1 MTTMA
6 TTITMQSS
14 TILGN
19 FILVTASFAILII
32 LIRVFAWD
40 KITGIF
46 EERANKIANDIDAAE
61 EKLTA
66 AANLVQQREDEL
78 VQGRIE
84 SQKIIQDAVERAKLE
99 KKRILEQADVEIQGL
114 KQKAQLEIEAEKCEA
129 QENLRVQVAELAVD
143 LASKI
148 ILEDLDQQAHSN
160 LIDRYLDKLGDK

>member
-1 MTTMA
+1 MA

-19 FILVTASFAILII
+19 FILVTASFAVLII

-114 KQKAQLEIEAEKCEA
+114 NQKAQLEIEAEKREA

>member
-1 MTTMA
+1 MV

-19 FILVTASFAILII
+19 FILVTASFAILIG
-32 LIRVFAWD
+32 LIRLFAWD
-40 KITGIF
+40 RITGIF

-66 AANLVQQREDEL
+66 ASNLVQQREQEL
-78 VQGRIE
+78 VQGRVE
-84 SQKIIQDAVERAKLE
+84 GQKIIQDAVERAKLE
-99 KKRILEQADVEIQGL
+99 KKRVLEQAEVEIQAL
-114 KQKAQLEIEAEKCEA
+114 KQKAQIEIEAVKREA

-143 LASKI
+143 LAGKI
-148 ILEDLDQQAHSN
+148 IMEDLDQQAHSN

>member
-1 MTTMA
+1 MA

-19 FILVTASFAILII
+19 FILVTASFAVLII

-114 KQKAQLEIEAEKCEA
+114 KQKAQLEIEAEKREA

-160 LIDRYLDKLGDK
+160 LIDRN

>member
-1 MTTMA
+1 MA
-6 TTITMQSS
+6 TTLTMQSS

-19 FILVTASFAILII
+19 FILVTASFAILIL

-40 KITGIF
+40 RITGIF

-61 EKLTA
+61 EKLNT
-66 AANLVQQREDEL
+66 AANLVQQREQEL
-78 VQGRIE
+78 VQGRVE
-84 SQKIIQDAVERAKLE
+84 GQKIIQDAVERAKLE
-99 KKRILEQADVEIQGL
+99 KKRILEQAEIEISGL
-114 KQKAQLEIEAEKCEA
+114 KQKAEMEIEAEKREA

-143 LASKI
+143 LAGKI

>member
-1 MTTMA
+1 MV

-19 FILVTASFAILII
+19 FILVTASFAILIG
-32 LIRVFAWD
+32 LIRLFAWD
-40 KITGIF
+40 RITGIF

-66 AANLVQQREDEL
+66 ASNLVQQREQEL
-78 VQGRIE
+78 VQGRVE
-84 SQKIIQDAVERAKLE
+84 GQKIIQDAVERAKLE
-99 KKRILEQADVEIQGL
+99 KKRVLEQAEIEIQGL
-114 KQKAQLEIEAEKCEA
+114 KQKAQMEIEAEKREA

-143 LASKI
+143 LAGKI